1 MPCKHGTPYAQECL
15 WTMQP
20 PSCTQCEMEHLVE
33 RLEELKRENIRLKQ
47 DIESMRLILQPP
59 FSR

>member
-1 MPCKHGTPYAQECL
+1 
-15 WTMQP
+15 MQP
-20 PSCTQCEMEHLVE
+20 PSCTQCEIEQLEE
-33 RLEELKRENIRLKQ
+33 RLQELRQENIRLKQ